1 LGKGWKEILDMTR
14 NFIIGSTTAL
24 LLSGIASAEF
34 INFDGV
40 LSTNGEG
47 NTVVQMYGVYSN
59 SDAVALNVFNA
70 DIGTPDGF
78 IHNDVQV
85 AAGGTWNPT
94 ASLDIPNFSDSS
106 NDSYVTIGY
115 GVGAE
120 SATNSSTLDPGFGSG
135 IGGTIP
141 VDAGWFNGNPVNEQT
156 ASAFAGGVSGIT
168 GYAVMIGQF
177 VFTGNIFAFEADMA
191 ANAGSGTAVN
201 FGSGSFIIP
210 APGALAL
217 LGLGGLVA
225 RRRRG

>member
-1 LGKGWKEILDMTR
+1 MTR

-34 INFDGV
+34 LNFDGV
-40 LSTNGEG
+40 LSTNSEG

-78 IHNDVQV
+78 IHNDVQA
-85 AAGGTWNPT
+85 AAGGTWFPS

-115 GVGAE
+115 GVGPD
-120 SATNSSTLDPGFGSG
+120 SATNSTGLDPGFSG
-135 IGGTIP
+135 GLGATIP
-141 VDAGWFNGNPVNEQT
+141 VDAGWFNSNPLNEQ
-156 ASAFAGGVSGIT
+156 AGSAFAGGVAGIT
-168 GYAVMIGQF
+168 GYAIMIGQF
-177 VFTGNIFAFEADMA
+177 VFTGNDFVFIASMA
-191 ANAGSGTAVN
+191 ANEGSGTGVN
-201 FGSGSFIIP
+201 IGSGSFIIP